1 MDLAVVLAFVVT
13 IAGDILVPLALGAW
27 CTKRFGISWRIFGLG
42 AGFFVLVQIF
52 HTPLVLAAQTPIYQY
67 LQSTLADQTL
77 ALAAFA
83 IVLGLLAGVF
93 EEVGRYLVFAWFFR
107 RRGIALSKE
116 NGLLFGIGWG
126 GVESIIIGILVV
138 LTLVSYMA
146 AAPLTDQQIQAI
158 NQSVGGTLTEE
169 QIEQIQ
175 AQMDALINLTPFDV
189 LPGFAERMMT
199 ITLHVAFTLM
209 VLSAVVHHRQ
219 ILLVLAI
226 LWHTAVDALAV
237 YLSQTAGILATEL
250 AILAMALL
258 AAGYIWWA
266 WRDWDRSASSGDLS

>member
-13 IAGDILVPLALGAW
+13 IAGEILVPLALGAW

-42 AGFFVLVQIF
+42 ALFFVIVQIV
-52 HTPLVLAAQTPIYQY
+52 HTPLVLATQAPIYRY
-67 LQSTLADQTL
+67 LQATFADPAL

-83 IVLGLLAGVF
+83 IVLGLLAGFF
-93 EEVGRYLVFAWFFR
+93 EEVGRYLVFAYYFR
-107 RRGIALSKE
+107 RRRIELSKE

-126 GVESIIIGILVV
+126 GIESIVIGVLVA

-158 NQSVGGTLTEE
+158 NQSTGGTLTEE
-169 QIEQIQ
+169 QIEELR
-175 AQMDALINLTPFDV
+175 AQMDALINLTPYDV
-189 LPGFAERMMT
+189 LPGLAERMMT

-209 VLSAVVHHRQ
+209 VLSAVVYHRQ
-219 ILLVLAI
+219 ILLALAI
-226 LWHTAVDALAV
+226 IWHTAVDALAV
-237 YLSQTAGILATEL
+237 YLAQTAGILVTEL

-258 AAGYIWWA
+258 GAGYIWWT
-266 WRDWDRSASSGDLS
+266 WQTWGRPTPSGDLG

>member
-1 MDLAVVLAFVVT
+1 
-13 IAGDILVPLALGAW
+13 
-27 CTKRFGISWRIFGLG
+27 
-42 AGFFVLVQIF
+42 
-52 HTPLVLAAQTPIYQY
+52 
-67 LQSTLADQTL
+67 
-77 ALAAFA
+77 
-83 IVLGLLAGVF
+83 
-93 EEVGRYLVFAWFFR
+93 
-107 RRGIALSKE
+107 
-116 NGLLFGIGWG
+116 
-126 GVESIIIGILVV
+126 
-138 LTLVSYMA
+138 
-146 AAPLTDQQIQAI
+146 
-158 NQSVGGTLTEE
+158 
-169 QIEQIQ
+169 
-175 AQMDALINLTPFDV
+175 NLTPFDV